1 MMSDYDWRYIDDF
14 ELPEPI
20 KVRKDHKCD
29 NCNVIIKK
37 GELAVF
43 QSGRAP
49 RYETDESHGD
59 VFGEGPQIG
68 VEYWKSYIH
77 EDSSICD
84 KANKEDPDA

>member
-1 MMSDYDWRYIDDF
+1 MSDYDWRYIEDF

-37 GELAVF
+37 GELAIY
-43 QSGRAP
+43 QEGRSP
-49 RYETDESHGD
+49 TYSEGD
-59 VFGEGPQIG
+59 YQEDIQTGIY
-68 VEYWKSYIH
+68 YWKSYIH